1 MAARAHTRRPSAKL
15 HAPHPPQGRAPAE
28 LASFTE
34 QWWTSWRRANALG
47 WDYLDAMTG
56 LMRLNLD
63 AFSRAS
69 RFTPFARS

>member
-1 MAARAHTRRPSAKL
+1 M
-15 HAPHPPQGRAPAE
+15 E